1 MTSWRG
7 PLEVTTFS
15 VVTRRQTLHTTECP
29 VGRTVDVVGEWWSIL
44 IVRDAMEG
52 ITRFDDF
59 RQHLGISPTMLTQR
73 LRRLVDS
80 GILRRRRYETRPPRD
95 EYVLTARGRE
105 LASVILGL
113 AGWWNETLEQDS
125 RPVIVV
131 DHETGK
137 EVEPIV
143 VDRRTGER
151 IEWPRHRFAPGP
163 TASRRVRELLAQ
175 HDPDRAAS

>member
-1 MTSWRG
+1 MTK
-7 PLEVTTFS
+7 
-15 VVTRRQTLHTTECP
+15 RRAPQSSECP
-29 VGRTVDVVGEWWSIL
+29 VGRSIDVVGETWSIL
-44 IVRDAMEG
+44 IVRDAIDG

-73 LRRLVDS
+73 LNRLVDT

-105 LASVILGL
+105 LAAVVLALG
-113 AGWWNETLEQDS
+113 GWWNDAVEPDR

-131 DHETGK
+131 DHETGE
-137 EVEPIV
+137 EVEPVV
-143 VDRRTGER
+143 VDRRTGQP

-163 TASRRVRELLAQ
+163 TASRRVREVLASY
-175 HDPDRAAS
+175 DPDRAAS